1 MRIEVLPQ
9 DITGAKT
16 LDITQCPVARAIR
29 RCTGSSF
36 VEVDYLKALIAQSEG
51 PEKNIPLPLQVG
63 NIVRHYDQTGEMDP
77 FGFEL

>member
-1 MRIEVLPQ
+1 MKIEVLPE
-9 DITGAKT
+9 DITGAKA

-36 VEVDYLKALIAQSEG
+36 VEVDYLKALIAQKAG
-51 PEKNIPLPLQVG
+51 PEKEFPLPLQVG
-63 NIVRHYDQTGEMDP
+63 AIVRHYDQTREMDP